1 MKAVL
6 VFCEGRHD
14 VVFAQRSLGAH
25 AKCEWIDDPIGKLPS
40 PFGPGRTAG
49 QGLIPRRLERY
60 ALDDLTI
67 QAAAYPPLPCFES
80 LVQDAA
86 NDVLFVLVRT
96 PGKDGHAAVLDLLV
110 DLDLTITDEAAAG
123 TFDVPEYAAAFLFD
137 ADQEGVAT
145 TLAAFRN
152 HYGAHFGD
160 LARAAHGKWVAT
172 NTVPVGLFV
181 FHRSAQDQT
190 GTLEEHL
197 APMVGSA
204 WPARYAGAQ
213 GFIDR
218 YRDANDKVSS
228 GAAERLKAI
237 ITATGQ
243 FDHPG
248 DPMSVI
254 IGRTGLPR
262 AQFTT
267 SPLSKELAD
276 FLTGTPWNG
285 G

>member
-25 AKCEWIDDPIGKLPS
+25 ANCEWIGDPIGKLPS
-40 PFGPGRTAG
+40 PFGPGSTAG
-49 QGLIPRRLERY
+49 QGLIARRLERH
-60 ALDDLTI
+60 ALDDLTLR
-67 QAAAYPPLPCFES
+67 AAAYPPVPCFES

-96 PGKDGHAAVLDLLV
+96 PGKGGHAAVLDLLV

-137 ADQEGVAT
+137 ADQEGVAA
-145 TLAAFRN
+145 TLTAFQN
-152 HYGAHFGD
+152 HYGGHFGD
-160 LARAAHGKWVAT
+160 LARVAHGKWVAT
-172 NTVPVGLFV
+172 DTVPVGFFV
-181 FHRSAQDQT
+181 FHRSAQDET
-190 GTLEEHL
+190 GTLEDHL

-204 WPARYAGAQ
+204 WPVRYAGAQ
-213 GFIDR
+213 GFVDR
-218 YRDANDKVSS
+218 YREPNNKVSS
-228 GAAERLKAI
+228 SAAERLKAI
-237 ITATGQ
+237 ITAAGQ

-254 IGRTGLPR
+254 IDRTGLPP
-262 AQFTT
+262 AQFTG